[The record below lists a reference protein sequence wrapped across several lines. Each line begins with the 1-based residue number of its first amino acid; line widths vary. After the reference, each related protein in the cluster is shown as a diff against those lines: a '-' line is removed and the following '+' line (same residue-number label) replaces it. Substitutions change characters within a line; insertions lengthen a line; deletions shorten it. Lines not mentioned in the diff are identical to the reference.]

1 MNRYKTQENGFVILL
16 VMWVLVLL
24 IALGTEFAF
33 SMRTEINTTRNYKED
48 VASYYLAKAG
58 INLAMAEILQTAKY
72 HSWTEEAGYII
83 GKPLAEGNEDDL
95 EIAQVEPVNRKN
107 IALGNGSFTYT
118 IQDENGKINLNTAS
132 RDIIVKA
139 LKANGLEFGTQR
151 DTIADAILDWIDK
164 DDNHRVNGA
173 ESDYYQAQSPPY
185 DAKNGP
191 FDSLHELLLIRGMSE
206 QILYGKSDDAENS
219 FESASV
225 PGLATMFTVQ
235 NVPGINPNT
244 AKPAVLS
251 LFYSDIQADEI
262 EQAKND
268 RGYFDDTLST
278 HFRVE
283 ATGTI
288 NNSQTQHTIVA
299 IFEKQGNDEKTILI
313 TRYWNDNAL
322 GR

>member
-48 VASYYLAKAG
+48 VESYYLAKAG
-58 INLAMAEILQTAKY
+58 INLAMAEILQEAKY
-72 HSWTEEAGYII
+72 HSWTKKEGYII
-83 GKPLAEGNEDDL
+83 GKPLSEGIEDDL
-95 EIAQVEPVNRKN
+95 EIEEIEPVNRKN
-107 IALGNGSFTYT
+107 IALGNGNFTYT

-132 RDIIVKA
+132 REIIIKA

-173 ESDYYQAQSPPY
+173 ENDYYQAQSPPY

-191 FDSLHELLLIRGMSE
+191 FDSLHELLLIRGMTE
-206 QILYGKSDDAENS
+206 QILYGNSDEPENS
-219 FESASV
+219 FESESI
-225 PGLATMFTVQ
+225 PGLVSMFTVQ

-244 AKPAVLS
+244 AKSAVLS
-251 LFYSDIQADEI
+251 LLYSDIQADEI

-268 RGYFDDTLST
+268 RGYFNDTLST

-299 IFEKQGNDEKTILI
+299 IFEKQGNDEKATLI